1 MTHAYV
7 VRSRYDSEWHK
18 LVPISGQ
25 PSLRLPFNKYAE
37 PELTSSSSVGTGVKS
52 KL

>member
-1 MTHAYV
+1 M
-7 VRSRYDSEWHK
+7 RSRYDSEWHK

-25 PSLRLPFNKYAE
+25 PSLRLPFNRYAE
-37 PELTSSSSVGTGVKS
+37 PELIEERGTS